1 MYKASLAAAA
11 GLLLVACAHL
21 PGAGQSASADNPFLA
36 PSPLPY
42 QLPPF
47 DRITD
52 AHYRPAFTAG
62 MDEQRREIRAIA
74 GQAEAPS
81 FANTI
86 EVMERSGQILARVS
100 RVFFALAAA
109 DTHPELQAIQAE
121 MAPRLSAHRDAI
133 YLDSALYAR
142 VKTLHDQRLRLGLDA
157 EALRLLEETH
167 TAFVRAGAQ
176 LAEADKTRLRAL
188 NEELSSLSTRFQQNL
203 LKATNAAAV
212 TVTRRDELAGLSAGA
227 ISAAA
232 EAAKARGQEGQWLL
246 TLQNTSGQPVLAQ
259 LENRALRERLYWASV
274 ERASSGEFD
283 NTSLLVR
290 MAQLRA
296 ERAQLLGYTHHA
308 AYALED
314 QTART
319 TEAVNGLLA
328 RLAPAAVANARR
340 EAADMQKLIRQQGAG
355 YTLAAWDWAYW
366 AERVRKARYDLDVAE
381 ARPYFELDRVL
392 RDGVFFMAERLYGL
406 RFTERKDLPVYH
418 PDVRV
423 FEVFEVFEA
432 DGAPLGLFLFDP
444 FARPSK
450 RGGAWMNALVSQSGL
465 LGTRPVVTNN
475 LNVAKPPAG
484 EPVLLTF
491 DETNTLFH
499 EFGHALHGLFSNVRY
514 PSFAGTSVPRDF
526 VEYPSQVH
534 EMWVLH
540 PEVLANY
547 ARHYQ
552 TGEPMPAALVKKIL
566 AAEQFN
572 QGFATTEYLAAALL
586 DQAWHQIPAG
596 TEVADALAFEA
607 QALRQAGVAVA
618 TVPPRYRSPY
628 FAHIFAGG
636 YSAGYYAYIWSEV
649 LDAESVDWFNEN
661 GGLTRANGDHFRAQL
676 LSRGGAV
683 DAMTLFRNFRGRDPR
698 IEPLLQRRGLKPAR

>member
-11 GLLLVACAHL
+11 GLLLVACVHL

-423 FEVFEVFEA
+423 FEVFEA
-432 DGAPLGLFLFDP
+432 DGSPLGLFLFDP

>member
-1 MYKASLAAAA
+1 
-11 GLLLVACAHL
+11 
-21 PGAGQSASADNPFLA
+21 
-36 PSPLPY
+36 
-42 QLPPF
+42 
-47 DRITD
+47 
-52 AHYRPAFTAG
+52 
-62 MDEQRREIRAIA
+62 
-74 GQAEAPS
+74 
-81 FANTI
+81 
-86 EVMERSGQILARVS
+86 
-100 RVFFALAAA
+100 
-109 DTHPELQAIQAE
+109 
-121 MAPRLSAHRDAI
+121 
-133 YLDSALYAR
+133 
-142 VKTLHDQRLRLGLDA
+142 
-157 EALRLLEETH
+157 
-167 TAFVRAGAQ
+167 
-176 LAEADKTRLRAL
+176 
-188 NEELSSLSTRFQQNL
+188 
-203 LKATNAAAV
+203 
-212 TVTRRDELAGLSAGA
+212 
-227 ISAAA
+227 
-232 EAAKARGQEGQWLL
+232 
-246 TLQNTSGQPVLAQ
+246 
-259 LENRALRERLYWASV
+259 
-274 ERASSGEFD
+274 
-283 NTSLLVR
+283 
-290 MAQLRA
+290 
-296 ERAQLLGYTHHA
+296 
-308 AYALED
+308 
-314 QTART
+314 
-319 TEAVNGLLA
+319 
-328 RLAPAAVANARR
+328 
-340 EAADMQKLIRQQGAG
+340 MQKLIRQQGAG

-418 PDVRV
+418 PDVR
-423 FEVFEVFEA
+423 VFEVFEA

>member
-1 MYKASLAAAA
+1 MFKKSLAAASA
-11 GLLLVACAHL
+11 LLLMSCAHL
-21 PGAGQSASADNPFLA
+21 PGGGPAGSDNPFLA
-36 PSPLPY
+36 PSSLPY

-62 MDEQRREIRAIA
+62 MAEQRREIDAIA
-74 GQAEAPS
+74 RQTEPPS

-86 EVMERSGQILARVS
+86 EAMERSGQILARVS
-100 RVFFALAAA
+100 RVFFALSAA
-109 DTHPELQAIQAE
+109 DTNPELQAIQAE

-212 TVTRRDELAGLSAGA
+212 VVSRRAELAGLPESA
-227 ISAAA
+227 INAAA
-232 EAAKARGQEGQWLL
+232 EAAKARGMDGQWLIS
-246 TLQNTSGQPVLAQ
+246 LQNTSGQPALAQ

-274 ERASSGEFD
+274 ERANSGEFD
-283 NTSLLVR
+283 NTGVLVR

-296 ERAQLLGYTHHA
+296 ERARLLGYEHHA

-340 EAADMQKLIRQQGAG
+340 EAADMQKLIRQQGAQ
-355 YTLAAWDWAYW
+355 YPLAAWDWAYW

-381 ARPYFELDRVL
+381 ARPYFELERVL

-406 RFTERKDLPVYH
+406 RFAERRDLPVYH
-418 PDVRV
+418 PDVR
-423 FEVFEVFEA
+423 VFEVFEA

-475 LNVAKPPAG
+475 LNVTKPPAG
-484 EPVLLTF
+484 EPVLLSF

-552 TGEPMPAALVKKIL
+552 SGEPMPAALVKKIL

-596 TEVADALAFEA
+596 TEIPDALAFEA
-607 QALRQAGVAVA
+607 QALRKAGVAMA

-661 GGLTRANGDHFRAQL
+661 GGLTRANGDHFRAEL

-683 DAMTLFRNFRGRDPR
+683 DAMTLFRNFRGRNPR
-698 IEPLLQRRGLKPAR
+698 IEPLLLRRGLKPVR